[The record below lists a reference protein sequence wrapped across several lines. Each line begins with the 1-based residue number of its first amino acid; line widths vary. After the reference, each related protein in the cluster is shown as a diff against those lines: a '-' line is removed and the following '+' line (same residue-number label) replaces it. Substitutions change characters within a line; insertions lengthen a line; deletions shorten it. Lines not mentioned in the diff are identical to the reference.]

1 MLDKLENI
9 KKQTEESNKRLL
21 QMSVTEKSENSVV
34 SISMNGHRTLTEFHL
49 DESYKDLP
57 KDDLEDLIY
66 MTFNKALDRVNKIN
80 EEEVMS
86 SAKSLF
92 PGF

>member
-21 QMSVTEKSENSVV
+21 QMSVTEKSENSEV
-34 SISMNGHRTLTEFHL
+34 SISMNGHRTLTEFNL
-49 DESYKDLP
+49 NESYKDLP

-66 MTFNKALDRVNKIN
+66 LTFNKALDRVNKIN